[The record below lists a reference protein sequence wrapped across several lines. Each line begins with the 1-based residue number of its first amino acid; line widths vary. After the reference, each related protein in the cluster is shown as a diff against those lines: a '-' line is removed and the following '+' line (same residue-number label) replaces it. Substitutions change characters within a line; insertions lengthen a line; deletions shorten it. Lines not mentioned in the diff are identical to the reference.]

1 MNAAK
6 PADYLPV
13 YRHLL
18 DPLKDEPITLL
29 EIGVYQGGSLRLW
42 RELLPKARI
51 IGLDHALWQFQGD
64 RMGFE
69 LIEGEAPG
77 CLDQLAG
84 PFDVVID
91 DGSHIWAH
99 QQDSFAA
106 LWPRTRKFYVI
117 EDTVTSSRP
126 GTEWAIG
133 NNTVEWLKTL
143 PEKVT
148 FYGDLAVIE
157 R

>member
-1 MNAAK
+1 MNT
-6 PADYLPV
+6 V
-13 YRHLL
+13 
-18 DPLKDEPITLL
+18 EL
-29 EIGVYQGGSLRLW
+29 E
-42 RELLPKARI
+42 ARV
-51 IGLDHALWQFQGD
+51 
-64 RMGFE
+64 RV
-69 LIEGEAPG
+69 LIERYEA
-77 CLDQLAG
+77 LQNL
-84 PFDVVID
+84 
-91 DGSHIWAH
+91 
-99 QQDSFAA
+99 FAA